1 MWMLSFIPDVWF
13 TYAVHGIFIFGLAG
27 YVAGAFASKL
37 PFISTYGGIVK
48 IIGGLLLIAGLILEG
63 YSYGTSS
70 YRKAAEDYRKQ
81 IEVAEEKAKDAN
93 LKLSKELKNKIDL
106 TQTNTNENINA
117 IQKYVTDDCKLSNA
131 AVSLHNSSSQNEVPS
146 STIGTI
152 TGTSNIKT
160 PELLNTVTE
169 NYGTCHETR
178 EKLKAWQDW
187 YKTQKQIYESVK

>member
-1 MWMLSFIPDVWF
+1 MWMLSFIPDAWF
-13 TYAVHGIFIFGLAG
+13 TYAVHGIFIFGLVG
-27 YVAGAFASKL
+27 YVSGAFASKI

-48 IIGGLLLIAGLILEG
+48 IIGGLLLIAGLVLEG

-81 IEVAEEKAKDAN
+81 VQVAEEKAKDAN
-93 LKLSKELKNKIDL
+93 LKLSKELKNKIDS
-106 TQTNTNENINA
+106 TKTNTNENINA

-146 STIGTI
+146 GTIGTI

-169 NYGTCHETR
+169 NYGSCHETR

-187 YKTQKQIYESVK
+187 YKTQKQIYEGVK

>member
-1 MWMLSFIPDVWF
+1 MWMLSFIPDAWF
-13 TYAVHGIFIFGLAG
+13 TYAVHGIFIFGLVG
-27 YVAGAFASKL
+27 YVAGAFASKI
-37 PFISTYGGIVK
+37 PFIST
-48 IIGGLLLIAGLILEG
+48 
-63 YSYGTSS
+63 YGTSS

-81 IEVAEEKAKDAN
+81 VQVAEEKAKDAN
-93 LKLSKELKNKIDL
+93 LKLSKELKNKIDS
-106 TQTNTNENINA
+106 TKTNTNENINA

-146 STIGTI
+146 GTIGTI

-169 NYGTCHETR
+169 NYGSCHETR